1 MGDDVSGLQ
10 LREGEE
16 LKASVI
22 PHPLAFTDFY
32 AIFSYITV
40 LGIVFIFY
48 QKQILD
54 WLVSLPVVGLFPE
67 QLFFMIF
74 WACCVILP
82 FLVVAVVKIVWR
94 WFFFSLILV
103 SLGLIVVFVFKWPLE
118 WMQLPLISMGILG
131 LFLTEGYRRSH
142 HFYITSQR
150 IISELRFLSYKRRE
164 LTYGKITDV
173 AMVKGILGRLFNFGT
188 IFPITASGFGL
199 GEDLAAVT
207 AGVGL
212 TSRGVTTGMAVTGGK
227 TVSVPRGR
235 SSHTLFGVSH
245 PEETCSLITKYVY
258 EYEEAP
264 YLKRISEDIR
274 DIKEKRKL

>member
-1 MGDDVSGLQ
+1 MPGLQ

-16 LKASVI
+16 LKASMI

-32 AIFSYITV
+32 AIFFYITV
-40 LGIVFIFY
+40 LGIVFIFF
-48 QKQILD
+48 QEQISD
-54 WLVSLPVVGLFPE
+54 WLVSLPIVGWFPE
-67 QLFFMIF
+67 QLFMIF
-74 WACCVILP
+74 WAGCVILP

-94 WFFFSLILV
+94 WFFFSLILA
-103 SLGLIVVFVFKWPLE
+103 SMGLVIVLVLEWPLQY
-118 WMQLPLISMGILG
+118 MQLPLISMGILG
-131 LFLTEGYRRSH
+131 LFLTEGYRHGH

-173 AMVKGILGRLFNFGT
+173 AMVKGVIGRLFNYGT

-235 SSHTLFGVSH
+235 SSHTLFGISH
-245 PEETCSLITKYVY
+245 PEETCSMITKYIH

-274 DIKEKRKL
+274 DIKEKGKL